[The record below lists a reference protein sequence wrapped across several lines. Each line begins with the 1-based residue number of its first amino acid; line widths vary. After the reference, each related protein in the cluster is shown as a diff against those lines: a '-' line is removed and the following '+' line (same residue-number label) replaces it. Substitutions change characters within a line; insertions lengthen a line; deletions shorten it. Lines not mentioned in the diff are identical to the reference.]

1 MRFPDT
7 PTTCEVE
14 VDVVDG
20 GDDPLPPLELV
31 PELPSPPSPPHPC
44 RISVDTRAVID
55 DIKMPKRF

>member
-20 GDDPLPPLELV
+20 GDDPLPLLGLV
-31 PELPSPPSPPHPC
+31 PEPPSPPPHPC